1 MTGSGF
7 GPRGRGLAAI
17 ALAIIVALGSL
28 VPGAAE
34 ADAAKAGADRADF
47 VRAMNRE
54 RSVLAESGNARISQ
68 LALST
73 RPKARADADVTVA
86 SRSVAPEVADLAKAG
101 SAVKLDTK
109 TIDQLPRATGDA
121 QWQCLAVAIYHEAR
135 GEPLAGQIGVAEVI
149 LNRVD
154 SRNYPNT
161 VCGVTNQ
168 GVSRGRSC
176 QFSYACDGRS
186 DAMAQAAPRARAEK
200 LAAIMLAGR
209 PRTVTDGATHF
220 HATGVNPSWARKMT
234 RTASIGH
241 HRFYRSGTRVAQR

>member
-1 MTGSGF
+1 MIVATVASV
-7 GPRGRGLAAI
+7 GLMAPVA
-17 ALAIIVALGSL
+17 ALAGPS
-28 VPGAAE
+28 E
-34 ADAAKAGADRADF
+34 AGAGSAEF

-54 RSVLAESGNARISQ
+54 RSVMAASGNARITQ

-73 RPKARADADVTVA
+73 RPKARVDADVTVA
-86 SRSVAPEVADLAKAG
+86 TRSVAPEIADLAKA
-101 SAVKLDTK
+101 SSRLQLDTR
-109 TIDQLPRATGDA
+109 TLDMLPRATGDA
-121 QWQCLAVAIYHEAR
+121 QWQCLASAIYHEAR
-135 GEPLAGQIGVAEVI
+135 GEPLAGQVAVAEVI

-168 GVSRGRSC
+168 GVGSGRGC

-186 DAMAQAAPRARAEK
+186 DAMTSAGPRLRAEK
-200 LAAIMLAGR
+200 LSAIMLAGR

-220 HATGVNPSWARKMT
+220 HATRVKPDWARKMT

-241 HRFYRSGTRVAQR
+241 HMFYRAGTRVAQR